1 MSPIIR
7 YFTIASLIY
16 LIIGAGLGL
25 IMAAYPTSINYL
37 LLAHVHFL
45 LLGFIAMMIYSV
57 SYHVLPRFSGFK
69 LYSEPLMSVQFYLSN
84 IGLIGMALTW
94 IFVKDEVHGFYPILF
109 LGIFAFMEF
118 AGICVFVFNHI
129 MTLSGKGG
137 RAEDEII

>member
-7 YFTIASLIY
+7 YFTVASLLY
-16 LIIGAGLGL
+16 LLIGTGLGL
-25 IMAAYPTSINYL
+25 IMAAHPQSIGYL

-57 SYHVLPRFSGFK
+57 GYHVLPRFSGFK
-69 LYSEPLMSVQFYLSN
+69 LYSEFLVTVQFYLTN

-94 IFVKDEVHGFYPILF
+94 IISNDIISGFYQVLILG
-109 LGIFAFMEF
+109 LFASMEF
-118 AGICVFVFNHI
+118 IGICIFVFNNI

-137 RAEDEII
+137 KMTA

>member
-7 YFTIASLIY
+7 YFTVASLLY
-16 LIIGAGLGL
+16 LIIGTGLGL
-25 IMAAYPTSINYL
+25 IMAVYPQSIGYM

-57 SYHVLPRFSGFK
+57 GYHVLPRFSGFN
-69 LYSEPLMSVQFYLSN
+69 LYSEFLITVQFYLTN

-94 IFVKDEVHGFYPILF
+94 IIFHDIISGFYPVLILGLF
-109 LGIFAFMEF
+109 ASMELIGIY
-118 AGICVFVFNHI
+118 IFVFNNI

-137 RAEDEII
+137 KMTA

>member
-7 YFTIASLIY
+7 YFTVASLIY
-16 LIIGAGLGL
+16 LIVGAGLGL
-25 IMAAYPTSINYL
+25 IMAVYPASVSYL

-69 LYSEPLMSVQFYLSN
+69 LYSEPLMTVQFYLAN
-84 IGLIGMALTW
+84 IGLIGMTLTW
-94 IFVKDEVHGFYPILF
+94 IFFKDDVHGFYPVLL

-137 RAEDEII
+137 MAENEII

>member
-7 YFTIASLIY
+7 YFTLSSLFY

-25 IMAAYPTSINYL
+25 VMAVYPNSMEYL

-57 SYHVLPRFSGFK
+57 GYHVLPRFSGFK
-69 LYSEPLMSVQFYLSN
+69 LYSEFLITVQFYLTN

-94 IFVKDEVHGFYPILF
+94 IFFNDAVSGLYHILI
-109 LGIFAFMEF
+109 LGIFASMEF
-118 AGICVFVFNHI
+118 IGICLFVFNNI
-129 MTLSGKGG
+129 MTLSGRGG
-137 RAEDEII
+137 KMTV

>member
-7 YFTIASLIY
+7 YFTIASLLY
-16 LIIGAGLGL
+16 LVIGTALGL
-25 IMAAYPTSINYL
+25 VMALYPPSIGYL

-57 SYHVLPRFSGFK
+57 GYHVLPRFSGFK
-69 LYSEPLMSVQFYLSN
+69 LYSEFLITVQFYLTN

-94 IFVKDEVHGFYPILF
+94 IILNNAVSGFYPVLIL
-109 LGIFAFMEF
+109 GSFASMEF
-118 AGICVFVFNHI
+118 IGICIFVFNNI

-137 RAEDEII
+137 KSTA

>member
-7 YFTIASLIY
+7 YFTAASLLY
-16 LIIGAGLGL
+16 LVLGTGLGL
-25 IMAAYPTSINYL
+25 VMALYPQSIGYL

-57 SYHVLPRFSGFK
+57 GYHVLPRFSGFN
-69 LYSEPLMSVQFYLSN
+69 LYSEFLITVQFYLTN

-94 IFVKDEVHGFYPILF
+94 IILKDAASGFYPVLIL
-109 LGIFAFMEF
+109 GSFASMEF
-118 AGICVFVFNHI
+118 IGICIFVFNNI

-137 RAEDEII
+137 KMTP